1 MYQQV
6 FSEDSIT
13 CLVLWKV
20 LWIVKEVQGD
30 FTKGTCD
37 PVDKEKQLH
46 FKKKEKNIM
55 FNKVL
60 MAQ

>member
-1 MYQQV
+1 MYQQI

-37 PVDKEKQLH
+37 PVEKEKWLH
-46 FKKKEKNIM
+46 FKKKGKKNR
-55 FNKVL
+55 V
-60 MAQ
+60 Q